1 MKSSILN
8 NNLVSTLCLI
18 YIIVYIVVKVWFKP
32 NYEPFSQGEKLVRIR
47 DVIGANGLMEVTFR
61 KPDLDEGDEI
71 TKYEI
76 VLSKDDSVILK
87 NILTDSN
94 YFNMGLVKYAI
105 NDAKIIDNANY
116 SVSVIGHT
124 KNNKRIESVPFTFKT
139 NDRNKNIITLNED
152 ILKNMDEDRQTFLRQ
167 ETEQN
172 TQNRIITDLKKRVDL
187 LRNDIVVMKNKDKDE
202 LRSIQ
207 NVVQSDDSIAQ
218 VLSMPNMINGIG
230 SAGEMLSKNYNV
242 NLNLE

>member
-1 MKSSILN
+1 MKSSISN
-8 NNLVSTLCLI
+8 NNLVMSLCLI

-32 NYEPFSQGEKLVRIR
+32 NYEPFSQGEKIVRIR

-61 KPDLDEGDEI
+61 KPDLEEGDEL

-76 VLSKDDSVILK
+76 VLSKDGSIIGK
-87 NILTDSN
+87 KTLTDYLN
-94 YFNMGLVKYAI
+94 QDLVKYAI
-105 NDAKIIDNANY
+105 NDTKITDNTAY
-116 SVSVIGHT
+116 SVSVIGTT
-124 KNNKRIESVPFTFKT
+124 KNNKRMESVPFAFKT
-139 NDRNKNIITLNED
+139 NDRNRNIIELNED
-152 ILKNMDEDRQTFLRQ
+152 ILQDMDENRQIFLRQ

-218 VLSMPNMINGIG
+218 VLSMPNGINGVG
-230 SAGEMLSKNYNV
+230 SASEMLSKNYNV

>member
-1 MKSSILN
+1 MS
-8 NNLVSTLCLI
+8 LCLI

-47 DVIGANGLMEVTFR
+47 DAIGANGLMEVTFR

-76 VLSKDDSVILK
+76 VLSKDGSIIGK
-87 NILTDSN
+87 KILTDYLN
-94 YFNMGLVKYAI
+94 QDLVKYAI
-105 NDAKIIDNANY
+105 NDAKIVDNTDY

-124 KNNKRIESVPFTFKT
+124 KNNKRMESVPFAFKT
-139 NDRNKNIITLNED
+139 NDRNRNIITLNED
-152 ILKNMDEDRQTFLRQ
+152 ILKDMDKDRQIFIRQ

-207 NVVQSDDSIAQ
+207 NVVKSDDSYAQ
-218 VLSMPNMINGIG
+218 VLSMPHMINGIG

>member
-1 MKSSILN
+1 MKSSISN
-8 NNLVSTLCLI
+8 NNLVMSLCLI

-32 NYEPFSQGEKLVRIR
+32 NYEPFSQGEKIVRIR
-47 DVIGANGLMEVTFR
+47 DAIGANGLMEVTFR
-61 KPDLDEGDEI
+61 KPDLDEGDEL

-76 VLSKDDSVILK
+76 VLSKDGSIIGK
-87 NILTDSN
+87 KTLTDYLN
-94 YFNMGLVKYAI
+94 QDLVKYAI
-105 NDAKIIDNANY
+105 NDTKITDNTAY
-116 SVSVIGHT
+116 SVSVIGTT
-124 KNNKRIESVPFTFKT
+124 KNNKRMESVPFAFKT
-139 NDRNKNIITLNED
+139 NDRNRNIIELNED
-152 ILKNMDEDRQTFLRQ
+152 ILQDMDENRQIFLRQ

-207 NVVQSDDSIAQ
+207 NVVQSEDSIAQ
-218 VLSMPNMINGIG
+218 VLSMPHSINGVG

>member
-1 MKSSILN
+1 MKSSISN
-8 NNLVSTLCLI
+8 NNLVSSLCLI
-18 YIIVYIVVKVWFKP
+18 YIIVYVVVKVWFKP
-32 NYEPFSQGEKLVRIR
+32 NYEPFFQGEKLVRIR
-47 DVIGANGLMEVTFR
+47 DVIGAKGLVEVTFR
-61 KPDLDEGDEI
+61 KPDLDEGDEL

-76 VLSKDDSVILK
+76 VLSKDGSNMGT
-87 NILTDSN
+87 NILTDYLN
-94 YFNMGLVKYAI
+94 QDLVKYAI
-105 NDAKIIDNANY
+105 NDTKITDNTSY
-116 SVSVIGHT
+116 SISIIGNT
-124 KNNKRIESVPFTFKT
+124 KNNKRMESVPYAFKT
-139 NDRNKNIITLNED
+139 NDRNRNIIELNED
-152 ILKNMDEDRQTFLRQ
+152 ILQDMDENRQIFLRQ

-218 VLSMPNMINGIG
+218 VLSMPYGINGVG

>member
-8 NNLVSTLCLI
+8 NNLVSSLCLI
-18 YIIVYIVVKVWFKP
+18 YIIVYVVVKVWFKP
-32 NYEPFSQGEKLVRIR
+32 NYEPFFQGEKLVRIR
-47 DVIGANGLMEVTFR
+47 DVIGAKGLVEVTFR
-61 KPDLDEGDEI
+61 KPDLDEGDEL

-76 VLSKDDSVILK
+76 VLSKDGSNMGT
-87 NILTDSN
+87 NILTDYLN
-94 YFNMGLVKYAI
+94 QDLVKYAI
-105 NDAKIIDNANY
+105 NDTRITDNTDYSISIIGN
-116 SVSVIGHT
+116 T
-124 KNNKRIESVPFTFKT
+124 KNNKRMESVPYAFKT
-139 NDRNKNIITLNED
+139 NDRNRNIIELNED
-152 ILKNMDEDRQTFLRQ
+152 ILQDMNENRQIFLRQ

-207 NVVQSDDSIAQ
+207 NVVQSDDSISQ
-218 VLSMPNMINGIG
+218 VLSMPHSINGVG

>member
-1 MKSSILN
+1 MKSSISN
-8 NNLVSTLCLI
+8 NNLVSSLCLI
-18 YIIVYIVVKVWFKP
+18 YIIVYVVVKVWFKP
-32 NYEPFSQGEKLVRIR
+32 NYEPFFQGEKLVRIR

-61 KPDLDEGDEI
+61 KPDLDEGDEL

-76 VLSKDDSVILK
+76 VLSKDGSIIGK
-87 NILTDSN
+87 KTLTDYLN
-94 YFNMGLVKYAI
+94 QDLVKYAI
-105 NDAKIIDNANY
+105 NDTKITDNTDY
-116 SVSVIGHT
+116 SVSVIGNT
-124 KNNKRIESVPFTFKT
+124 KNNKRMESVPYAFKT
-139 NDRNKNIITLNED
+139 NDRNRNIIELNEN
-152 ILKNMDEDRQTFLRQ
+152 ILQDMDENRQIFLRQ

-207 NVVQSDDSIAQ
+207 NVVQSDDSISQ
-218 VLSMPNMINGIG
+218 VLSMPHSINGVG

>member
-1 MKSSILN
+1 MKSSISN
-8 NNLVSTLCLI
+8 NNLVMSLCLI

-32 NYEPFSQGEKLVRIR
+32 NYEPFSQGEKIVRIR
-47 DVIGANGLMEVTFR
+47 DAIGANGLMEVTFR
-61 KPDLDEGDEI
+61 KPDLEEGDEL

-76 VLSKDDSVILK
+76 VLSKDGSIIGK
-87 NILTDSN
+87 KTLTDYLN
-94 YFNMGLVKYAI
+94 QDLVKYAI
-105 NDAKIIDNANY
+105 NDTKITDNTAY
-116 SVSVIGHT
+116 SVSVIGTT
-124 KNNKRIESVPFTFKT
+124 KNNKRMESVPFAFKT
-139 NDRNKNIITLNED
+139 NDRNRNIIELNED
-152 ILKNMDEDRQTFLRQ
+152 ILQDMDENRQIFLRQ

-207 NVVQSDDSIAQ
+207 NVVQSEDSIAQ
-218 VLSMPNMINGIG
+218 VLSMPHSINGVG

>member
-32 NYEPFSQGEKLVRIR
+32 NYEPFFQGEKLVRIR
-47 DVIGANGLMEVTFR
+47 DAIGASGLMEVTFR
-61 KPDLDEGDEI
+61 KPELDEEDEI
-71 TKYEI
+71 NKYEV
-76 VLSKDDSVILK
+76 VLSKDGSIIAK
-87 NILTDSN
+87 KTLTDN
-94 YFNMGLVKYAI
+94 LHQDLVKYAI
-105 NDAKIIDNANY
+105 VDTKIMDNTDY
-116 SVSVIGHT
+116 SVSVIGNT
-124 KNNKRIESVPFTFKT
+124 KNNKRMESVPFAFKT
-139 NDRNKNIITLNED
+139 NDRNRNIIELNED
-152 ILKNMDEDRQTFLRQ
+152 ILKDMNENRKIFLKQ

-172 TQNRIITDLKKRVDL
+172 TQNRIITDLRKRVDL

-207 NVVQSDDSIAQ
+207 NIVQSDDSISQ
-218 VLSMPNMINGIG
+218 VLSMPNMINGVG
-230 SAGEMLSKNYNV
+230 SAKEMLSKNYNV

>member
-8 NNLVSTLCLI
+8 NNLVSSLCLI
-18 YIIVYIVVKVWFKP
+18 YIIVYVVVKVWFKP
-32 NYEPFSQGEKLVRIR
+32 NYEPFFQGEKLVRIR
-47 DVIGANGLMEVTFR
+47 DVIGAKGLAEVTFR
-61 KPDLDEGDEI
+61 KPDLDEGDEL

-76 VLSKDDSVILK
+76 VLSKDGSIIGK
-87 NILTDSN
+87 KTLTDYLN
-94 YFNMGLVKYAI
+94 QDLVKYAI
-105 NDAKIIDNANY
+105 NDTRITDNTAYSISII
-116 SVSVIGHT
+116 GTT
-124 KNNKRIESVPFTFKT
+124 KNNKRMESVPFAFKT
-139 NDRNKNIITLNED
+139 NDRNRNIIELNED
-152 ILKNMDEDRQTFLRQ
+152 ILQDMDENRQIFLRQ

-207 NVVQSDDSIAQ
+207 NVVQSDDSISQ
-218 VLSMPNMINGIG
+218 VLSMPHSINGIG